1 MIRVICFIK
10 KGSKKSAIISM
21 REPRSLCVSMCACVI
36 TMMDGAGGLYFVS
49 STKGLDQSKRRER
62 GLSIVLHIRRGW
74 MSSARGRGYEEEKET
89 DDDDDDWSLSL

>member
-10 KGSKKSAIISM
+10 KAQKKSAIISM

-49 STKGLDQSKRRER
+49 STKGLDQTKRRER
-62 GLSIVLHIRRGW
+62 PQHRTTHTPGLDELSTRAWI
-74 MSSARGRGYEEEKET
+74 RGRKRDG
-89 DDDDDDWSLSL
+89 